1 MNWKV
6 YGLLGL
12 LLVFALAFAGC
23 TTTPAPGAEPPAAE
37 EPAAEEPAAEEPAA
51 EEPAEGEE
59 AEEPAEGEEAAATDG
74 VVVRAVLEATPR
86 DFDTAAVEYCEE
98 ATGIDI
104 EVING
109 PDSATDR
116 LAFYLQFFGAQ
127 SPDID
132 IMQTD
137 VIWPGILAEH
147 LVDLTPYVGDAI
159 NDYFPAIV
167 ENNTVDGALVGIPYF
182 TDAGLLYYR
191 TDLLE
196 KYGYEGPPT
205 TWAELEEMATTI
217 QEGER
222 GEGNPDFWG
231 YVWQGAA
238 YEGLTCNGL
247 EWQVSWGG
255 GNIVETDGTISIN
268 NEQAAASFDMA
279 AGWVDNISPPGVVSY
294 MEEDARGVW
303 QAGNAAFMRNWP
315 YAYTLGN
322 AEDSV
327 IRDSFAV
334 APLPMGEGENARHAD
349 TLGGWQISVSRYSE
363 NVDAAA
369 EVAVCLTSQESQK
382 IRATV
387 GSMLPTIDALYED
400 PEVLEANPFFEQLH
414 DVFAGGAVP
423 RPSTVTGE
431 DYNQVST
438 IYFTELNRVLTGEQD
453 GQQAVENIEAQLQSL
468 LQ

>member
-1 MNWKV
+1 MTRRPQ
-6 YGLLGL
+6 YALGL
-12 LLVFALAFAGC
+12 LLILALVFTACAPAPAP
-23 TTTPAPGAEPPAAE
+23 TTPATDGPSPAVGV
-37 EPAAEEPAAEEPAA
+37 
-51 EEPAEGEE
+51 EGQ
-59 AEEPAEGEEAAATDG
+59 PEAAPGDVTVTAI
-74 VVVRAVLEATPR
+74 LESITREYDTAPR
-86 DFDTAAVEYCEE
+86 DYCVEQ
-98 ATGIDI
+98 TGINI

-116 LAFYLQFFGAQ
+116 IALYLQFFGAQ
-127 SPDID
+127 SPDVD
-132 IMQTD
+132 IIQMD

-147 LVDLTPYVGDAI
+147 LIDLAPYVEDI
-159 NDYFPAIV
+159 DMYFPRIV
-167 ENNTVDGALVGIPYF
+167 LNNTVDGRLVGIPWF

-191 TDLLE
+191 TDLIE
-196 KYGYEGPPT
+196 EYGFAGPPQ

-222 GEGNPDFWG
+222 ATNPDFWG

-238 YEGLTCNGL
+238 YEGLTCNAL

-255 GNIVETDGTISIN
+255 GEIVEPEGTISIN

-279 AGWVDNISPPGVVSY
+279 AGWVDNISPPGVVAY

-315 YAYTLGN
+315 YAYTLGQ

-327 IRDSFAV
+327 IRDNFAV
-334 APLPMGEGENARHAD
+334 MPLPLGEGPNARNAA
-349 TLGGWQISVSRYSE
+349 TLGGWQMAVSTYSQNPE
-363 NVDAAA
+363 AAA
-369 EVAVCLTSQESQK
+369 QVAACLAGYEAQR

-387 GSMLPTIDALYED
+387 GSMLPTIGDLYADED
-400 PEVLEANPFFEQLH
+400 VLEANPFFGQLLP
-414 DVFAGGAVP
+414 VFAGGAVA

-438 IYFTELNRVLTGEQD
+438 IYFTEVNRVLTGQQTGE
-453 GQQAVENIEAQLQSL
+453 QAVENIEQQLQSL
-468 LQ
+468 LP

>member
-1 MNWKV
+1 MNRKL
-6 YGLLGL
+6 YAMLGL
-12 LLVFALAFAGC
+12 LLILSLALAGC
-23 TTTPAPGAEPPAAE
+23 PAPAPGGGAAQPAA
-37 EPAAEEPAAEEPAA
+37 AT
-51 EEPAEGEE
+51 PAEGAAAGAE
-59 AEEPAEGEEAAATDG
+59 ATPAEGAAAPAEG
-74 VVVRAVLEATPR
+74 VVVRAMLGAVSR
-86 DFDTAAVEYCEE
+86 DFDTAAVEYCAEE
-98 ATGIDI
+98 TGYQI
-104 EVING
+104 EVVNG

-116 LAFYLQFFGAQ
+116 LALYLQFFGAQ

-159 NDYFPAIV
+159 GDYFPAIIQ
-167 ENNTVDGALVGIPYF
+167 NNTVDGALVGIPWF

-196 KYGYEGPPT
+196 KYGYDAPPT
-205 TWAELEEMATTI
+205 TWAELDEMATAI

-222 GEGNPDFWG
+222 AEGNPDFWG

-255 GNIVETDGTISIN
+255 GQIVEPDGTVSIN
-268 NEQAAASFDMA
+268 NGQAAASFDMA
-279 AGWVDNISPPGVVSY
+279 AGWVDRISPPGVVSY

-315 YAYTLGN
+315 YAYSLGN

-327 IRDSFAV
+327 IKDKFGVVPA
-334 APLPMGEGENARHAD
+334 PMGEGDDARHAD
-349 TLGGWQISVSRYSE
+349 TLGGWQMSVSKYSA

-369 EVAVCLTSQESQK
+369 AVAVCMASREGQK

-387 GSMLPTIDALYED
+387 GSMLPTIGDLYQDAD
-400 PEVLEANPFFEQLH
+400 VLEANPFFEQLY
-414 DVFAGGAVP
+414 DVFAGGAVA

-431 DYNQVST
+431 AYNEVST
-438 IYFTELNRVLTGEQD
+438 IYFTEVNKVLTGQQD
-453 GQQAVENIEAQLQSL
+453 GQQAVESIESQLQSL

>member
-1 MNWKV
+1 MNRKL
-6 YGLLGL
+6 YALLGL
-12 LLVFALAFAGC
+12 LLVCMLALAGC
-23 TTTPAPGAEPPAAE
+23 PAPSGAPAQPPAAGGE
-37 EPAAEEPAAEEPAA
+37 EQATEGEAGGG
-51 EEPAEGEE
+51 EPAE
-59 AEEPAEGEEAAATDG
+59 G
-74 VVVRAVLEATPR
+74 VVVRAMLEATSR
-86 DFDTAAVEYCEE
+86 DFDTAAVEYCEQE
-98 ATGIDI
+98 TGIDI
-104 EVING
+104 EVLNG
-109 PDSATDR
+109 PESATDR
-116 LAFYLQFFGAQ
+116 LAQYLQFFGAQ
-127 SPDID
+127 SPDVD
-132 IMQTD
+132 IMQID

-167 ENNTVDGALVGIPYF
+167 ENNTVDGALVGIPWF

-196 KYGYEGPPT
+196 KYGYDGPPE
-205 TWAELEEMATTI
+205 TWAELEEMAATI

-222 GEGNPDFWG
+222 AEGNPDFWG

-238 YEGLTCNGL
+238 YEGLTCDAL

-255 GNIVETDGTISIN
+255 GQIVEPDGTISIN
-268 NEQAAASFDMA
+268 NEQAAAAFDMA
-279 AGWVDNISPPGVVSY
+279 AGWVDTISPPGVVSY

-315 YAYTLGN
+315 YAYSLGN

-327 IRDSFAV
+327 IRDKFGV
-334 APLPMGEGENARHAD
+334 VPLPMGEGPDARHAD
-349 TLGGWQISVSRYSE
+349 TLGGWQMAVSRYSE

-369 EVAVCLTSQESQK
+369 QVAVCLASRESQK

-387 GSMLPTIDALYED
+387 GSMLPTIGDLYQD
-400 PEVLEANPFFEQLH
+400 DEVLEANPFFGELY
-414 DVFAGGAVP
+414 DVFAGGAVA

-438 IYFTELNRVLTGEQD
+438 IYFTEVNEVLTGQQT
-453 GQQAVENIEAQLQSL
+453 GQEAVEQIEAQLQSL